1 MTGNGRAPQDQAQSL
16 AKAGAL
22 IKATLDAGDQF
33 RRSAYRYSEP
43 GIRLTL
49 FFGAEN

>member
-1 MTGNGRAPQDQAQSL
+1 MQFAASQFTTKGEFVARDQSHSI

-33 RRSAYRYSEP
+33 RR
-43 GIRLTL
+43 
-49 FFGAEN
+49 

>member
-33 RRSAYRYSEP
+33 RRS
-43 GIRLTL
+43 RLIDTRSQ
-49 FFGAEN
+49 ESV